1 MKRLQVLLLVAL
13 SSTLLLFGCGKE
25 EEPDTPAVSQ
35 VIEKQAEPET
45 DQSGEQVLATPEDET
60 SAPAD
65 DEAPPK
71 EGMVRS
77 TLTNEWIEGSIEKNR
92 PISIMVP
99 NDSAALPHYN
109 ISKADILYEA
119 PVEGGITRTMAVI
132 KDWESLDRIGN
143 VRSCRDYFVYWS
155 FEWDSIYLHFGGPYY
170 INDIV
175 EKKDTD
181 HITGCA
187 YGDKRTDGL
196 YEDTFFRATD
206 KKAPHN
212 AYASASGIN
221 KGIEKFSISK
231 TYRDGY
237 HQADHFKFAPSKEPN
252 TLEQYTDAISAK
264 EIDMSPAYSVT
275 KTGFS
280 YNESDGLYYRSM
292 YGKPDVDAANNNQ
305 QLAFKNI
312 FVQFTYHEVRDAKGY
327 LAFQV
332 HDTTRDGYFFTNGK
346 GIHVT
351 WKKSTDYEPT
361 KYYDDNGNEVQIN
374 TGKTMICIAKQGDS
388 FKADGTSYNS
398 SVKK

>member
-25 EEPDTPAVSQ
+25 EEADAPVVSQ
-35 VIEKQAEPET
+35 VIEKQSGTES
-45 DQSGEQVLATPEDET
+45 QGEQTLDE
-60 SAPAD
+60 SDKPQEEEVVD
-65 DEAPPK
+65 DEEPPA

-77 TLTNEWIEGSIEKNR
+77 TLTHEWISGDIEKNR
-92 PISIMVP
+92 PIAIMVP

-109 ISKADILYEA
+109 ISKADILYEC

-155 FEWDSIYLHFGGPYY
+155 FEWDAIYLHFGGPYY
-170 INDIV
+170 INELV
-175 EKKDTD
+175 ERSDTD

-196 YEDTFFRATD
+196 YEGTFYRATD

-212 AYASASGIN
+212 AYASADGIN
-221 KGIEKFSISK
+221 KGIEKFNISK

-237 HQADHFKFAPSKEPN
+237 YNPNHFKFASSKEPN
-252 TLEQYTDAISAK
+252 TLEQYGNSISAK
-264 EIDMSPAYSVT
+264 EIDMTSAYPVT
-275 KTGFS
+275 KTSFT
-280 YNESDGLYYRSM
+280 YNDSDGLYYRSM
-292 YGKPDVDAANNNQ
+292 YGKADVDAANNNQ
-305 QLAFKNI
+305 QLAFKNVL
-312 FVQFTYHEVRDAKGY
+312 VQFTYHEVRDAKDY

-332 HDTTRDGYFFTNGK
+332 HDTKRDGYFFTNGK

-351 WKKSTDYEPT
+351 WKKTTDYEPT
-361 KYYDDNGNEVQIN
+361 KYYDDDGNEIQVN
-374 TGKTMICIAKQGDS
+374 TGKTMICIVKQGAS
-388 FKADGTSYNS
+388 FDVDGTSYKS
-398 SVKK
+398 SVKN

>member
-25 EEPDTPAVSQ
+25 EEADAPVVSQ
-35 VIEKQAEPET
+35 VIEKQSGTES
-45 DQSGEQVLATPEDET
+45 QGEQTLDE
-60 SAPAD
+60 SDKPQEEEVVD
-65 DEAPPK
+65 DEEPPA

-77 TLTNEWIEGSIEKNR
+77 TLTHEWISGDIEKNR
-92 PISIMVP
+92 PIAIMVP

-109 ISKADILYEA
+109 ISKADILYEC

-155 FEWDSIYLHFGGPYY
+155 FEWDAIYLHFGGPYY
-170 INDIV
+170 INELV
-175 EKKDTD
+175 ERSDTD

-196 YEDTFFRATD
+196 YENTFYRATD

-212 AYASASGIN
+212 AYASANGIN
-221 KGIEKFSISK
+221 KGIEKFNISK

-237 HQADHFKFAPSKEPN
+237 YDPDHFKFASSKEPN
-252 TLEQYTDAISAK
+252 TLEQYGNSISAK
-264 EIDMSPAYSVT
+264 EIDMTSAYPVT
-275 KTGFS
+275 KTSFT
-280 YNESDGLYYRSM
+280 YNDSDGLYYRSM
-292 YGKPDVDAANNNQ
+292 YGKADVDAANNNQ
-305 QLAFKNI
+305 QLAFKNVL
-312 FVQFTYHEVRDAKGY
+312 VQFTYHEVRDAKDY

-332 HDTTRDGYFFTNGK
+332 HDTKRDGYFFTNGK

-351 WKKSTDYEPT
+351 WKKTTDYEPT
-361 KYYDDNGNEVQIN
+361 KYYDDDGNEIQVN
-374 TGKTMICIAKQGDS
+374 TGKTMICIVKQGAS
-388 FKADGTSYNS
+388 FDVDGTSYKS
-398 SVKK
+398 SVKN